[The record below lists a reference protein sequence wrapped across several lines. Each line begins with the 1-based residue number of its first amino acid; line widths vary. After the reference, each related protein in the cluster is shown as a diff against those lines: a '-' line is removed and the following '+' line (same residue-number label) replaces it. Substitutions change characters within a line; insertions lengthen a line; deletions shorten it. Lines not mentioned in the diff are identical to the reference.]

1 MSGLAR
7 GAQWR
12 RWGCEFRIN
21 LPLCCRVMWIPEG
34 PPPCPPP
41 FLGRCACKLRV
52 ELHLHKAI
60 PARRPS
66 GRRAGRGQ
74 GRECRAPWV
83 NPRWAP
89 GDPPSR
95 GGATASPSRQH
106 ETPSPACG
114 SPAPRQRH
122 LGAPGA
128 AGGGENASGGG
139 SVWGSGAAGISHCRA
154 RSGPQTCKCL
164 LSPEVCGAFVCQV
177 SGASPPSPHASP
189 PAGSAQPAWSCRQ
202 VLRVLAELPI
212 LLGHVGEGHAGC
224 T

>member
-1 MSGLAR
+1 M
-7 GAQWR
+7 
-12 RWGCEFRIN
+12 
-21 LPLCCRVMWIPEG
+21 
-34 PPPCPPP
+34 
-41 FLGRCACKLRV
+41 
-52 ELHLHKAI
+52 
-60 PARRPS
+60 
-66 GRRAGRGQ
+66 
-74 GRECRAPWV
+74 

-177 SGASPPSPHASP
+177 SGASPPPPTPARP
-189 PAGSAQPAWSCRQ
+189 PALRSQPGAAGRCCESWLNFPFSSGMWGKGMQDALELLDPIGTYLDREPLNSAG
-202 VLRVLAELPI
+202 LRVKALPSSLPSVFLPLPPSFLI
-212 LLGHVGEGHAGC
+212 LLLD
-224 T
+224 